1 MSLVWSSTHCLFFQL
16 IICTEIFCINV
27 LNLWPCVISL
37 FLIFNIIQI
46 TSDISIESMNNELLC
61 VSQIQH
67 SDMIYNLYVYFNW
80 RVIQMSDYILAIVI
94 YIGISFQKCLPKF
107 SLLLILTK
115 LVKLLQNQ
123 LRCNWGKCDV
133 IKWFSI

>member
-27 LNLWPCVISL
+27 LNLWPCVI

-46 TSDISIESMNNELLC
+46 KSDIFIESMNNELLC

-67 SDMIYNLYVYFNW
+67 FGMIYNLYVYFNW
-80 RVIQMSDYILAIVI
+80 RAIQMSDYILAIVI
-94 YIGISFQKCLPKF
+94 YVGISFQKCLSKF
-107 SLLLILTK
+107 SHSLILTK
-115 LVKLLQNQ
+115 LVKLSQNQ

-133 IKWFSI
+133 IKLFSI